1 MVTGQRAW
9 DPPEPIPN
17 SEVKPRSVC
26 DTSVVFGYA
35 KSRKLVA
42 TFLTNNPL
50 RIAANRGRGGN
61 VTRFKHVVFKQKKP

>member
-1 MVTGQRAW
+1 MWKIPKCLKKSLRVVWLVTGQRAW

-26 DTSVVFGYA
+26 DISVVFGYA

-42 TFLTNNPL
+42 TFSNITFNE
-50 RIAANRGRGGN
+50 
-61 VTRFKHVVFKQKKP
+61 

>member
-26 DTSVVFGYA
+26 DISVVFGYA

-42 TFLTNNPL
+42 TFSINNKLEHQLTL
-50 RIAANRGRGGN
+50 GEGGGGK
-61 VTRFKHVVFKQKKP
+61 RDAL